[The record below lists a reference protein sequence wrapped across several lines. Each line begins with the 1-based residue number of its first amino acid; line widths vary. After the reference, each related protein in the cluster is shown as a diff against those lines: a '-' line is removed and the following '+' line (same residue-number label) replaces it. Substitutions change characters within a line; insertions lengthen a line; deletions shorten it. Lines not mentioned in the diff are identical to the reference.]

1 MAKKRTFEEAKVLI
15 GELNPD
21 LELLEF
27 HGSHEKAK
35 VYCKKCGQTYKQE
48 FNVLRASGGKCLA
61 CNNKIAIKGFNTV
74 KDTMPELAKLF
85 KNQQE
90 AEQITSGSSKKVTLI
105 CPDCGAEKT
114 LHMYDFKKYGFKCN
128 VCSDTISYPNKI
140 IRSFIRYY
148 SDKME
153 EYDWEHSFDWSQNK
167 IYDGYFKK
175 DGQQYVIEMQGG
187 QHYQDA
193 WQSFSDQ
200 KDNDELKKT
209 LAENHKTIYISIN
222 CKILDGSLIKQYMND
237 SILYNLFQMQE
248 KDWKIILENAEKN
261 TTKEICDYYNNVT
274 HVFKDICSY
283 FHINK
288 TTLRRYI
295 KRGVE
300 IGWVKDYYGEN
311 GKVVRSYHKT
321 VLIYKNGNLLKK
333 CSSIVLAREWL
344 EEYGKIK
351 VTNVTV
357 KNHCV
362 SRKPIVDY
370 YVCFETVND

>member
-1 MAKKRTFEEAKVLI
+1 
-15 GELNPD
+15 
-21 LELLEF
+21 
-27 HGSHEKAK
+27 
-35 VYCKKCGQTYKQE
+35 
-48 FNVLRASGGKCLA
+48 
-61 CNNKIAIKGFNTV
+61 
-74 KDTMPELAKLF
+74 MPELTKLF

-248 KDWKIILENAEKN
+248 KDWKVILENAEKN

-300 IGWVKDYYGEN
+300 LVG
-311 GKVVRSYHKT
+311 
-321 VLIYKNGNLLKK
+321 
-333 CSSIVLAREWL
+333 
-344 EEYGKIK
+344 
-351 VTNVTV
+351 
-357 KNHCV
+357 
-362 SRKPIVDY
+362 
-370 YVCFETVND
+370 